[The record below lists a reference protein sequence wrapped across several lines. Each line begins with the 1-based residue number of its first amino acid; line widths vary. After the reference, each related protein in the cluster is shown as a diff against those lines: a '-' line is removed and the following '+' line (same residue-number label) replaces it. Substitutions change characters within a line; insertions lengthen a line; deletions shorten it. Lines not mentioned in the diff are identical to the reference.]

1 MILKEKSSDNIK
13 IETFQVNLVAD
24 PDVIYV
30 INRNFISDSKNKT
43 KQKTFTCHGFYI
55 RFAQNLKQ
63 IEDRTSIWI
72 QIWKIFVLVTDE
84 YIKQKNKHSFYK

>member
-24 PDVIYV
+24 PDVTYV

-43 KQKTFTCHGFYI
+43 KEGIPSLVMVFIFGSH
-55 RFAQNLKQ
+55 
-63 IEDRTSIWI
+63 
-72 QIWKIFVLVTDE
+72 KI
-84 YIKQKNKHSFYK
+84 